1 MGNREILYAE
11 FNVHSLSRKLIGDI
25 KPLGSTDIDS
35 QRLINLK
42 AHITLIEDLIFDLKN
57 AEREDL
63 NFLASVKDS
72 NDLIHAAIKDL
83 ENILKGE
90 Y

>member
-11 FNVHSLSRKLIGDI
+11 FNVRSLSRKLIGDI

-42 AHITLIEDLIFDLKN
+42 AHVTLIEDLIFDLKN

-83 ENILKGE
+83 ENILKGD